1 MYDQDCPELQVSE
14 KNTNQKEIYG
24 MDNKPKISVIIPIYN
39 QEMYLYECLE
49 TVLLQ
54 NIQDIEVIC
63 VNDGSTDKSFEIL
76 SELAWTDERLRI
88 INQENKGVGEARNA
102 GIREAKGE
110 YLAFIDPDDKYYNF
124 KALENLYNKAKE
136 NNALVCGGCFT
147 IQFEGKGE
155 KDIFRGSEAR
165 YVFSEDR
172 FYTYQEY
179 QYDYGFHRFIYDRKL
194 ILENNLFF
202 KPLKRFQDPVWFVQ
216 VLHKAG
222 KFFGVSEKIYS
233 YRSGH
238 KENIFDKEKVCHI
251 VQGIT
256 EVARFSME
264 NKYDHLLNLEKLRI
278 TRRYSEDIYNYICD
292 EDEDM
297 QKLIKDFEDATGFK
311 NIERVILSNV
321 LKKRDKQLEELDD
334 AFEKKSEEADK
345 YRLENGALK
354 RAVDADQAELKAI
367 NENLDGV
374 LKELSMKKITSE
386 DNKKSNVLPY
396 PYFGK
401 SFEKDGIKWTDLGDG
416 RIEATGK
423 AENDTE
429 FVLTPPAKKTEFKTL
444 NKKYRVS
451 VGAPNVSR
459 FTWFISGR
467 VVEHKGD
474 DPKARMLRNV
484 TINETDGFAETF
496 EIDTSGYDYFGKLYL
511 KIIKGRTLDHVIFKP
526 EICPI
531 D

>member
-1 MYDQDCPELQVSE
+1 MV
-14 KNTNQKEIYG
+14 NN
-24 MDNKPKISVIIPIYN
+24 PKISVIIPIYN
-39 QEMYLYECLE
+39 QEKYLYECLE
-49 TVLLQ
+49 SVLLQ
-54 NIQDIEVIC
+54 NLQEIEVIC
-63 VNDGSTDKSFEIL
+63 VNDGSTDGSFNIL
-76 SELAWTDERLRI
+76 SELAWTDERLHI
-88 INQENKGVGEARNA
+88 INQENKGVGEARNV

-124 KALENLYNKAKE
+124 KALEILYDKAKE

-155 KDIFRGSEAR
+155 KDIFTGSEAN
-165 YVFSEDR
+165 YVFSEER
-172 FYTYQEY
+172 IYTYKEY
-179 QYDYGFHRFIYDRKL
+179 QYDYGFHSFIYNSKL
-194 ILENNLFF
+194 ILDNNLFF
-202 KPLKRFQDPVWFVQ
+202 PALKEFRDPVWFVQ
-216 VLHKAG
+216 VLHKAE

-238 KENIFDKEKVCHI
+238 KEKNFDKEKVCHI
-251 VQGIT
+251 VKGIT
-256 EVARFSME
+256 DVADFSVE
-264 NKYDHLLNLEKLRI
+264 NGYDHLMNLEKLRI
-278 TRRYSEDIYNYICD
+278 LRGYAEDIYPYICD
-292 EDEDM
+292 EDDDVI
-297 QKLIKDFEDATGFK
+297 KLIKKYEKVTGFK
-311 NIERVILSNV
+311 NIERGILSNI
-321 LKKRDKQLEELDD
+321 LKKRDTQIEERDG
-334 AFEKKSEEADK
+334 AFEKQRKVAEE
-345 YRLENGALK
+345 YHLENGTLK
-354 RAVDADQAELKAI
+354 HLVDSYQAELKTI

-374 LKELSMKKITSE
+374 LKELGLQKISADKNE
-386 DNKKSNVLPY
+386 KNNVLPY
-396 PYFGK
+396 PYVNT

-416 RIEATGK
+416 RIEVTGT
-423 AENDTE
+423 AEKDTE

-467 VVEHKGD
+467 VVEHKGYE
-474 DPKARMLRNV
+474 PKACFMRNV
-484 TINETDGFAETF
+484 TINDTGGFAETF

>member
-1 MYDQDCPELQVSE
+1 MV
-14 KNTNQKEIYG
+14 NN
-24 MDNKPKISVIIPIYN
+24 PKISVIIPIYN
-39 QEMYLYECLE
+39 QEKYLYECLE
-49 TVLLQ
+49 SVLLQ
-54 NIQDIEVIC
+54 NLQEIEVIC
-63 VNDGSTDKSFEIL
+63 VNDGSTDGSFNIL
-76 SELAWTDERLRI
+76 SELAWTDERLHI
-88 INQENKGVGEARNA
+88 INQENKGVGEARNV

-202 KPLKRFQDPVWFVQ
+202 PPLKRFQDPVWFVQ
-216 VLHKAG
+216 ALHKAG
-222 KFFGVSEKIYS
+222 KFFGVTEKIYS

-238 KENIFDKEKVCHI
+238 KENVFDKEKVCHI
-251 VQGIT
+251 VKGIT
-256 EVARFSME
+256 DVARFSVE
-264 NKYDHLLNLEKLRI
+264 NQYDHLLDLEKLRI
-278 TRRYSEDIYNYICD
+278 TRGYSEDIYNYICD

-297 QKLIKDFEDATGFK
+297 LRLIKDFEDATGFK

-321 LKKRDKQLEELDD
+321 LKKRDKQLEARDD

-354 RAVDADQAELKAI
+354 RLVDADQAELKAI
-367 NENLDGV
+367 NENLEGV
-374 LKELSMKKITSE
+374 LKELGLKKISAE
-386 DNKKSNVLPY
+386 KNEKSNVLPY
-396 PYFGK
+396 PYLHK
-401 SFEKDGIKWTDLGDG
+401 SFERDGIKWTDMGDG
-416 RIEATGK
+416 RIEVTGT
-423 AENDTE
+423 AEKDTE
-429 FVLTPPAKKTEFKTL
+429 FGLTPSVKKTKFKT
-444 NKKYRVS
+444 NNMRYRVS
-451 VGAPNVSR
+451 VGTRNVSR

-474 DPKARMLRNV
+474 SPKWKFMRDL
-484 TINETDGFAETF
+484 TINDTDGFSETF
-496 EIDTSGYDYFGKLYL
+496 EIDTSGFDWFGYLYL
-511 KIIKGRTLDHVIFKP
+511 KVKKGRTLDHVIFKP